1 MVRYV
6 KNLHIKFYCKN
17 YVVSNVVSS
26 HILCFIFYAIIKS
39 SYEFGTLLVMQ
50 NLCTFNCFN
59 VHVLIFMTHKLT
71 HKHDAYMLT
80 NLAWIC
86 NLRLHIGKV

>member
-1 MVRYV
+1 
-6 KNLHIKFYCKN
+6 
-17 YVVSNVVSS
+17 
-26 HILCFIFYAIIKS
+26 
-39 SYEFGTLLVMQ
+39 MQ
-50 NLCTFNCFN
+50 NLCTFNCFT